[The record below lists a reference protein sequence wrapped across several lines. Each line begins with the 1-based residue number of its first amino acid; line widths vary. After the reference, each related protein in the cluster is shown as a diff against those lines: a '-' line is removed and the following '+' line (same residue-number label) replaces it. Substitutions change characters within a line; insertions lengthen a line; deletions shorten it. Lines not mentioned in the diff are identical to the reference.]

1 MQNSQGLQ
9 PLAILHPPWGEKRQ
23 KPGVAAPG
31 SSVYGLAI
39 NRLLAAPAEAAEAAA
54 ELAAEVALQA
64 IEPVAEVAPL
74 LVQVAVEVVHAVA
87 EVAPLVVQVALEA
100 AQLVEQAAP
109 AAVAGAAV
117 ALVGTRGGGLRA
129 SRRAR
134 LRARRRGRARNLNPR
149 RHHLAHRHALLR
161 RDALGHAAGGLVRHT
176 DLLAHR
182 DFLVLG
188 HGDAAGLA
196 DRDALGL
203 VLGLVGADRLA
214 DRDALVGALR
224 PADLDALALDRR
236 LADREREVEA
246 ASAAATIALV
256 AAAAAVAAETA
267 AAATAAVVTAEGD
280 AILLEGKMALLLGLG
295 HPLDLLTAFHHG
307 LLFHARNLDAARPV
321 FHHRLGDVLVRGARN
336 ALLLLDRFG
345 AVRGVA
351 LLPLHLLHDRP
362 GLLDLGRYHLADLHG
377 LRRTRRWGTRRP
389 RHHRGWAR
397 DHRRGGARHRT
408 RGHGLGCSF
417 LLCNSRERHHCQERT
432 RENEFAHTQHGNL
445 SVSKVVARGRR
456 PAVIPADARLLTP
469 TFDVHGQYSLRG
481 QRVKA
486 RQSGKGTELRQEAR
500 AFTHQVTASARSSCG
515 GERDCAFGLC
525 RPCNIPGATR
535 CEVVRAAG
543 LCRVREG
550 MAVREWV
557 GVG

>member
-1 MQNSQGLQ
+1 MD
-9 PLAILHPPWGEKRQ
+9 
-23 KPGVAAPG
+23 
-31 SSVYGLAI
+31 
-39 NRLLAAPAEAAEAAA
+39 RLLAAPAAEAATEAAA
-54 ELAAEVALQA
+54 ELVTEIALQA
-64 IEPVAEVAPL
+64 VQTVAEAAPL
-74 LVQVAVEVVHAVA
+74 VAHIALQAVQAVA
-87 EVAPLVVQVALEA
+87 EVTPLVAQIALEA
-100 AQLVEQAAP
+100 VQLVEQAAP
-109 AAVAGAAV
+109 AAAAAV
-117 ALVGTRGGGLRA
+117 ATVARVATRGRGLRA

-134 LRARRRGRARNLNPR
+134 SRSRARDLNPR

-161 RDALGHAAGGLVRHT
+161 RDALGHAAGGLVRHA

-214 DRDALVGALR
+214 DRDALVRALR
-224 PADLDALALDRR
+224 PADLDTLALDRR